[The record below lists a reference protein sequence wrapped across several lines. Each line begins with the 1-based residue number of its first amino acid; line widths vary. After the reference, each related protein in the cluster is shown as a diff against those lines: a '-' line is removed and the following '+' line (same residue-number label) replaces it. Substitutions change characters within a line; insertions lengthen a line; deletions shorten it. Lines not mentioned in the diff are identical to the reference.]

1 MLQKALPASPRP
13 VMLRRQLLA
22 WHASVGPATTEE
34 AKSSAPATAG
44 RRRENRAIV
53 AVQTGKRVDVGGVG
67 FPTEGSGES
76 FKVKVKEKF
85 PDMLVDSGGKVG
97 PMIL

>member
-1 MLQKALPASPRP
+1 M
-13 VMLRRQLLA
+13 
-22 WHASVGPATTEE
+22 
-34 AKSSAPATAG
+34 
-44 RRRENRAIV
+44 